1 MAVTGGGRVEGTR
14 EAILSIMRRRDGVAV
29 AELAR
34 ELGLTGATVR
44 RHLDVLLRDGFV
56 SVTQVRG
63 RTGRPRYSFLLTE
76 TGAELF
82 PHHYV
87 RVTHRLLEE
96 IVGLGVEESEGRDGA
111 AIADLIFDKMADRLA
126 DEYGSR
132 VAGETVEQRAR
143 SAVALLAE
151 EGLDF
156 ELEADGAGVRLM
168 GRGCPCRRFADGR
181 HPPGC
186 DHDRRLLERAI
197 GASVTALTAD
207 ELPGQF
213 VCGYRIEGDG
223 HRPR

>member
-181 HPPGC
+181 HPPAC

>member
-34 ELGLTGATVR
+34 ELGLAGATVR

-82 PHHYV
+82 PHHHV

-96 IVGLGVEESEGRDGA
+96 IVGLDVEESEGRDGA

-132 VAGETVEQRAR
+132 VAGETVEERAR
-143 SAVALLAE
+143 STAALLAE

-181 HPPGC
+181 HPPAC
-186 DHDRRLLERAI
+186 DHDRRLLERVI